1 VTVADLCGVLVVDKP
16 EGLTSFGVVKE
27 VRRRLGVR
35 KAGHTGTLDP
45 MATGVLPVCLGEATK
60 VAGLLTAGDKE
71 YLGTCQL
78 GVETDTLDLTG
89 QVVAERSA
97 EGVARE
103 QVEQALAAMVG
114 PQLQVPPAFS
124 AVHAGGER
132 AHVRARRGERVEL
145 EPRPVEVFRLELTG
159 WSPPR
164 LEIRVACSKG
174 TYVRSLVADLGR
186 ALGCGA
192 ALAALRRLRSG
203 PFDLARAVTLEQ
215 LEDGGCLGRC
225 LDRLVSVDQALAHL
239 PALEVDEAQARGLRH
254 GQPFAFVPP
263 QPAGLTGGPIR
274 LRSGSDLVALGE
286 LRSGKVWPTRVFVGR
301 VDIGTHIEEDGL

>member
-27 VRRRLGVR
+27 VRRRLDVR

-89 QVVAERSA
+89 RVVAERSWD
-97 EGVARE
+97 GIARE
-103 QVEQALAAMVG
+103 QVQQALAAMVG

-124 AVHAGGER
+124 AVHADGER

-145 EPRPVEVFRLELTG
+145 EPRPVEVYRLELTG
-159 WSPPR
+159 WNPPR
-164 LEIRVACSKG
+164 LEIQVACSKG
-174 TYVRSLVADLGR
+174 TYVRSLVSELGR
-186 ALGCGA
+186 VLGCGA

-203 PFDLARAVTLEQ
+203 PFDLSRAVTLEQ
-215 LEDGGCLGRC
+215 LQDEGC
-225 LDRLVSVDQALAHL
+225 LDRLVGVDQALAHL
-239 PALEVDEAQARGLRH
+239 PALEVDDAQARGLRH

-263 QPAGLTGGPIR
+263 QPAGLSGGPIR
-274 LRSGSDLVALGE
+274 LRSGSSLVALGE
-286 LRSGKVWPTRVFVGR
+286 LRSGRVWPTRVFVGH
-301 VDIGTHIEEDGL
+301 VDIGTHIEEDGH